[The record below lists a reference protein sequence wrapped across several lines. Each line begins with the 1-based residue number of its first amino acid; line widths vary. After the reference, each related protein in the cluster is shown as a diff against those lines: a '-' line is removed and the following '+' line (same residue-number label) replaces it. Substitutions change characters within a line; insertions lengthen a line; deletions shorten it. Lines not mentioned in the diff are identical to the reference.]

1 MKKKIFLSLIAAFTM
16 TLAANA
22 QSEETN
28 TYNMVI
34 TMANGNSITIG
45 PNEIQNIAFN
55 DGAVVVTGQTIDGM
69 VNQILNNEKMIYKN
83 SDQIQLN
90 KEQIDANKARI
101 ENVEAMYAP
110 KVDVYTALYNCA
122 TKDELVAQKVEL
134 QTAIDQSFNDRSIY
148 DSTGLF
154 KELLERTHML
164 QAQINAMQA
173 QIDALQNK
181 Q

>member
-1 MKKKIFLSLIAAFTM
+1 MKKTIFLSLIAAFTM
-16 TLAANA
+16 TLTANA

-45 PNEIQNIAFN
+45 PNEIQDIAFN
-55 DGAVVVTGQTIDGM
+55 DGAVVVTGQKIDEM
-69 VNQILNNEKMIYKN
+69 VNQILQNEKMIQLN

-101 ENVEAMYAP
+101 ENVEGIY
-110 KVDVYTALYNCA
+110 
-122 TKDELVAQKVEL
+122 AQKEFVYAILANYMTRNESAM
-134 QTAIDQSFNDRSIY
+134 TIDQSFNDRNNY
-148 DSTGLF
+148 ESTGLY

-164 QAQINAMQA
+164 QAQINVLQA